1 MDDDLPYIVG
11 GLPVGVSVVARSGR
25 TPYGLWVVGGAALG
39 SVDLG
44 YFDVLWR
51 ELQALTGRDGR

>member
-1 MDDDLPYIVG
+1 VDNDLPYIVG
-11 GLPVGVSVVARSGR
+11 GLPVGFSAIAKSSR

-39 SVDLG
+39 GVDLG
-44 YFDVLWR
+44 YFDVLWP